1 MSIPYSIKKSKR
13 AKLMRIVVSH
23 EKVEVIMP
31 LKMSLT
37 TAQQFVTAKQ
47 AWIETTLAKL
57 RHKVQAAPTLAPSS
71 YQQGSLIPY
80 QGQHYPLVLISS
92 AMKKPQLTFANAFQ
106 LAIPQARYAEF
117 TSEAIRAHIIA
128 WCKTEIKRKVQDV
141 VHLHAPQFQLYPR
154 TVRIKAQKSR
164 WGSCGPNNDVNINWL
179 LILAP
184 PQILEYVVV
193 HELCHIR
200 HKNHSAVFW
209 ALVAAHLPAYQECRD
224 WLKQNGTR
232 LMQGL

>member
-1 MSIPYSIKKSKR
+1 MSIPYSVKKSKR

-31 LKMSLT
+31 LKMTLAA
-37 TAQQFVTAKQ
+37 AQQFVMAKQ
-47 AWIETTLAKL
+47 DWIAATLAKL
-57 RHKVQAAPTLAPSS
+57 RRKIHDAPTLAPSN
-71 YQQGSLIPY
+71 YQHGSLIPY
-80 QGQHYPLVLISS
+80 QGLHYPLVIISS
-92 AMKKPQLTFANAFQ
+92 VLKKPQLSFSDEFQ

-117 TSEAIRAHIIA
+117 NSDAIRAQIIT
-128 WCKTEIKRKVQDV
+128 WCKTEIKRKVQECV
-141 VHLHAPQFQLYPR
+141 QLHAQQHQLYPR
-154 TVRIKAQKSR
+154 SLRIKAQKSR
-164 WGSCGPNNDVNINWL
+164 WGSCGPKNDININWL

-184 PQILEYVVV
+184 PRILEYVVV

-209 ALVAAHLPAYQECRD
+209 ALVAAHLPAYQECRE
-224 WLKQNGTR
+224 WLKQNGTA